1 MERWKDG
8 KMKSNFVKIFTA
20 ALILIFSSIVGGCIG
35 DSANSDE
42 KSVAVCFPN
51 TTPSWQRNGDSL
63 KKLLEDEN
71 FTVNIQ
77 FASDVNQQKSQV
89 AEAIEGKPKCLVV
102 GAIDSAA
109 FAETLE
115 KAKEYNIPV
124 IAFDRIIM
132 GTDAVSYYAS
142 FDNDAIGEG
151 MGLYIEAALNL
162 KSGAGPFNIELFAGG
177 PSDNN
182 AHIFFNQT
190 MKILEPYFRS
200 GQLVCQ
206 SGQKDFNSCVV
217 ADWNSA
223 NARPRIQKILAQNY
237 ADKTLNVVLSPN
249 DDIAGVIIDEIQKAG
264 KPPVLISGLDGDP
277 AAYERIKAGLQTFT
291 INKDPDVLTVKC
303 VRMIKAVVEGTQ
315 PDINDVSTYN
325 NGVITV
331 PAYLCTPQ
339 IIDKTNVK

>member
-1 MERWKDG
+1 
-8 KMKSNFVKIFTA
+8 MKILKFFCA

-35 DSANSDE
+35 ENSSNSGE
-42 KSVAVCFPN
+42 KTVAVCFPN
-51 TTPSWQRNGDSL
+51 TTTSWQRNGDSL

-71 FTVNIQ
+71 FSVNIQ
-77 FASDVNQQKSQV
+77 FASDINQQKSQV
-89 AEAIEGKPKCLVV
+89 AEAIETKPGCIVI

-109 FAETLE
+109 FADTLE
-115 KAKEYNIPV
+115 KAKEYNIPI

-132 GTDAVSYYAS
+132 NTDAVSYYAS

-162 KSGAGPFNIELFAGG
+162 KNGGGPYNIEFFAGA
-177 PSDNN
+177 PTDNN
-182 AHIFFNQT
+182 AHIFLTQT
-190 MKILEPYFRS
+190 MKVLEPYLKS

-206 SGQKDFNSCVV
+206 SGQTDFNSVAV

-237 ADKTLNVVLSPN
+237 ADKTLNVIVSPN
-249 DDIAGVIIDEIQKAG
+249 DDIAGVLIEELQKAG
-264 KPPVLISGLDGDP
+264 KPPVIISGLDGDP
-277 AAYERIKAGLQTFT
+277 QAIQRIKAGSQTFT
-291 INKDPDVLTVKC
+291 ISKDPDVLTEKC

>member
-1 MERWKDG
+1 
-8 KMKSNFVKIFTA
+8 MKTFKILSA

-35 DSANSDE
+35 EDSSNSGD

-63 KKLLEDEN
+63 KKLLEEEG

-77 FASDVNQQKSQV
+77 FAGDINQQKTQV
-89 AEAIEGKPKCLVV
+89 AEVIESNPKCIVI

-109 FAETLE
+109 FADTLQA
-115 KAKEYNIPV
+115 AKENNIPV

-162 KSGAGPFNIELFAGG
+162 KGGGGPYNIELFAGG

-182 AHIFFNQT
+182 AHIFFDQT

-206 SGQKDFNSCVV
+206 SGQKDFNSCAV

-237 ADKTLNVVLSPN
+237 ADKTLQVVLSPN

-277 AAYERIKAGLQTFT
+277 AAYQRIKAGSQTFT
-291 INKDPDVLTVKC
+291 ISKDPDVLTAKC